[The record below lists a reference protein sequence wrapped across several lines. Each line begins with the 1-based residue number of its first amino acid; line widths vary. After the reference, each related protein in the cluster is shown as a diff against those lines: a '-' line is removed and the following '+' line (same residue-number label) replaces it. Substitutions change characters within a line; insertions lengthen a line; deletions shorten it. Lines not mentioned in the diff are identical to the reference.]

1 MIHFNQVVQ
10 PFLCLKD
17 IEPVLT
23 DPNCYFESSD
33 RARLK
38 AMRLNGSKR
47 EKKTSEKNDFWQKLH
62 SSDSP
67 LQRQRSIQHGMQHWF
82 YNSADES
89 QARNRY
95 SQSSINSM
103 RDLKAFWSESDKS
116 RIVDADDKNY
126 MVNRTSLMRID
137 LTE

>member
-1 MIHFNQVVQ
+1 MIHINQVMQ

-17 IEPVLT
+17 IEPILNN
-23 DPNCYFESSD
+23 PSYCFESSD

-47 EKKTSEKNDFWQKLH
+47 EKKSSAKNDFWQKLH

-67 LQRQRSIQHGMQHWF
+67 LQRQSSIQHGMQHWF
-82 YNSADES
+82 YNSTDES
-89 QARNRY
+89 QVRNRY

-103 RDLKAFWSESDKS
+103 RDLKAFWSEGDKS
-116 RIVDADDKNY
+116 RIVETDDKNY
-126 MVNRTSLMRID
+126 MANGTSLMR
-137 LTE
+137 LNLSE